1 MYQYFLSI
9 LKQKLRRKMKK
20 KWISLLLSTTMAMG
34 MIMGT
39 GVIALAD
46 AEPEEITW
54 MFWDD
59 VKASQDLGQPRVRGH
74 YRPFLMKRMMDS
86 IM

>member
-1 MYQYFLSI
+1 
-9 LKQKLRRKMKK
+9 MKK

-46 AEPEEITW
+46 SEPEEIT
-54 MFWDD
+54 
-59 VKASQDLGQPRVRGH
+59 
-74 YRPFLMKRMMDS
+74 
-86 IM
+86 